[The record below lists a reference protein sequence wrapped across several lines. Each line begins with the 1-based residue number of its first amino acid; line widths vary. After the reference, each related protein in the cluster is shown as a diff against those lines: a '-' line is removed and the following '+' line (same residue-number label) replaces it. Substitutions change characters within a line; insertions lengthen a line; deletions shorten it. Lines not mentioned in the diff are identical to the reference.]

1 MLRDGIIEQI
11 QFMKEKAPP
20 GDVIEDQSEIFFSL
34 SIYIEDFG
42 EEVTSYDIWWFK
54 LQSIPSALSSKP

>member
-20 GDVIEDQSEIFFSL
+20 GDVIEDQSEIFFGL
-34 SIYIEDFG
+34 SIYIEDYG
-42 EEVTSYDIWWFK
+42 SEVIKK
-54 LQSIPSALSSKP
+54 L

>member
-42 EEVTSYDIWWFK
+42 EEVI
-54 LQSIPSALSSKP
+54 II

>member
-20 GDVIEDQSEIFFSL
+20 GDVIEDQAEIVFKL

-42 EEVTSYDIWWFK
+42 EEVPNK
-54 LQSIPSALSSKP
+54 